1 MACVP
6 CGAFFDVHCERRH
19 EDWISVVSV
28 CYHAHAPGHAQY
40 EQHTNA
46 SIGQGSEWKRIV
58 ACEENDGEY
67 LLTAAA
73 IRFLVQATNGS
84 DPRPFFLGMGHHRP
98 HLPYVGVACC
108 PPPLLRPS
116 SGTVQCE
123 SIPSRVLVTCTH
135 THTLTHSHTHAS
147 DRSPTAVLSRYTP
160 THTLIHTRTAL
171 YGCMRITHIKQQYE
185 RFAQMHHAQ
194 SQSGRLC
201 S

>member
-1 MACVP
+1 MSDENAACSVVRGTNKKPLNTIDTGCTEYPSCQAPPMTACVWQ
-6 CGAFFDVHCERRH
+6 R
-19 EDWISVVSV
+19 
-28 CYHAHAPGHAQY
+28 Q
-40 EQHTNA
+40 
-46 SIGQGSEWKRIV
+46 
-58 ACEENDGEY
+58 
-67 LLTAAA
+67 AAA